1 MMKRFAFAAVCAVF
15 VTTSAHTAENLVING
30 KFDDYEDPLKGWMTD
45 YRWSKSTIYSKNHER
60 ISVVPNEGVYSK
72 VCKLSGKKGYS
83 EVRIESNPIKFEQEH
98 QYTCTLDFKGGQTH
112 LYFAGYKWKPGIRPH
127 ENPNDG
133 ELRLI
138 YKSKLEKAKSTGWKK
153 VTFQIPG
160 VNASALSMKHMKYVR
175 FIRVYA
181 ITIGGGKDTF
191 IDNVVVTKK
200 PYAISSSLR

>member
-1 MMKRFAFAAVCAVF
+1 MKRFTLAAICALI
-15 VTTSAHTAENLVING
+15 VTGAAYAADNLVING
-30 KFDDYEDPLKGWMTD
+30 KFDDYEDPLKGWTTD
-45 YRWSKSTIYSKNHER
+45 YRWSGSSIYANNHER
-60 ISVVPNEGVYSK
+60 ISVVPREGVYSK

-83 EVRIESNPIKFEQEH
+83 EVRIESNPIKFEQNH
-98 QYTCTLDFKGGQTH
+98 QYTCNLDLKGGTTH

-127 ENPNDG
+127 DDPKDG

-138 YKSKLEKAKSTGWKK
+138 YKSKLEKVSSSGWKK
-153 VTFQIPG
+153 VSFQIPG

-181 ITIGGGKDTF
+181 ITIGGKKDTF

-200 PYAISSSLR
+200 PHTISGSLR